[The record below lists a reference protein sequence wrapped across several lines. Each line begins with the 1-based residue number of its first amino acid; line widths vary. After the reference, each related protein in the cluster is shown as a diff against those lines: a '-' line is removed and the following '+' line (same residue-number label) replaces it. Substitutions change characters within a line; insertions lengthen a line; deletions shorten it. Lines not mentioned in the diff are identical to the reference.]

1 MIELEYI
8 IAQHQDGNA
17 SVAIKSK
24 KVKQQNPA
32 IRILRNGN
40 LIEWH
45 LVGLNIGEF
54 ETVQGQARVSRIDFY
69 IGFEDLI
76 IQRNQFPTSTGR
88 VIPNTNG
95 VGYPIGS
102 VRAGGTAIRLQ
113 GSIERLIIE
122 DIVAIIPTYKL
133 TKNANSDL
141 ILNLDRET
149 SPYPILASNGNRTTR
164 QLHFGIEH
172 DYLVRNDNRLSTPR
186 ICITFTEDQYAT
198 VLQIIDNAII
208 YYQTH

>member
-32 IRILRNGN
+32 IRIIRTRN
-40 LIEWH
+40 LVEWH
-45 LVGLNIGEF
+45 LVGLNLGEI
-54 ETVQGQARVSRIDFY
+54 ETIEGQSRVSRVDFY

-76 IQRNQFPTSTGR
+76 HQRNLFPASTGTI
-88 VIPNTNG
+88 IPNTSG

-102 VRAGGTAIRLQ
+102 VRVGGTPIRLQ
-113 GSIERLIIE
+113 GTIERMIIE
-122 DIVAIIPTYKL
+122 DVNAIIPTYKL
-133 TKNANSDL
+133 TKNINDDL
-141 ILNLDRET
+141 ILNLDRES
-149 SPYPILASNGNRTTR
+149 SPYPIVAENGNRTTR

-172 DYLVRNDNRLSTPR
+172 DYNVRNDNRLSTPR
-186 ICITFTEDQYAT
+186 ICLTFTEDQYAT
-198 VLQIIDNAII
+198 VLNIIDNAII